1 MKNSCC
7 VSVPEILLP
16 QATADMSKW
25 AVIACDQHT
34 SDPAYWQELE
44 EYVKDAPSALRL
56 TLPEIYLSDDCS
68 DRIAAIARSMRA
80 YREKGIFRKLDK
92 GFVLVE
98 RSTPFS
104 PARFGIVLAVDLEA
118 YSYEAGAKAQIK
130 ATEATIVERIPPRL
144 KIRESASIEFPHVM
158 LLYDDR
164 EDSVLGALK
173 ARRDSLEKL
182 YDFDLNM
189 GGGHVKGYFVPESDA
204 RSAAQAFS
212 ALADEDGVVFMVGDG
227 NHSLA
232 TAKASW
238 EKIKAGLSEEEQKD
252 HPARFALAEA
262 VNIYDDGI
270 FFEAIHRVVKGVDP
284 EKFAAGILP
293 EKEGEAFLVIG
304 GKKRACSFGKDVAG
318 AVKKADAYIAAYTK
332 ANGGEAD
339 YIHGEEEIVR
349 ITEEQKDSVGIL
361 LPKMD
366 KSELFATVKKH
377 GCLPRKTF
385 SMGESAEKRYYIEG
399 KEIVKI

>member
-104 PARFGIVLAVDLEA
+104 PARFGLVLAVDLEA

-189 GGGHVKGYFVPESDA
+189 GGGHIKGYFVPESDA

-332 ANGGEAD
+332 ANGGEED

>member
-104 PARFGIVLAVDLEA
+104 PARFGLVLAVDLEA

-189 GGGHVKGYFVPESDA
+189 GGGHIKGYFVPESDA

>member
-80 YREKGIFRKLDK
+80 YREKGIFRKLNK

-104 PARFGIVLAVDLEA
+104 PARFGLVLAVDLEA

-189 GGGHVKGYFVPESDA
+189 GGGHIKGYFVPESDA

-332 ANGGEAD
+332 ANGGEED